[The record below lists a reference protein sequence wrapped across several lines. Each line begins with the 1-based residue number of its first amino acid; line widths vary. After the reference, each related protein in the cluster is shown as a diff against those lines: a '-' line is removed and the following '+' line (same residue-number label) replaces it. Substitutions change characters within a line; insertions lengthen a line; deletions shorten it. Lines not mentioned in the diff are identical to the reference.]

1 MHPYPSK
8 DILMPL
14 PDSAAPEQS
23 GLSRRGVIRTA
34 AWSIPAVSV
43 AAAAPAFAASGEQLR
58 VRVLMSRWA
67 DVLDEY
73 VRLQLVVD
81 NLSTT
86 TTAGALQLRFTFV
99 PPWIGGSLSRTVNVN
114 ATAGGTNWGG
124 TWDRIQTMAYQG
136 GSGAYNATTATT
148 IFALPSLVPNATS
161 GTFDVTINS
170 TNTNIYGDQTPVTI
184 TPVVI
189 PAGFTMAA
197 DSATQF
203 VGTVG

>member
-1 MHPYPSK
+1 
-8 DILMPL
+8 MPHA
-14 PDSAAPEQS
+14 PDSPS
-23 GLSRRGVIRTA
+23 PSLDRRTLVRA
-34 AWSIPAVSV
+34 SAWSVPALTLT
-43 AAAAPAFAASGEQLR
+43 ATAPAFAASGQQLR
-58 VRVLMSRWA
+58 VRVLSSPWA

-73 VRLQLVVD
+73 VRLRLVVD

-99 PPWIGGSLSRTVNVN
+99 PPWIGGATSRTVNVN
-114 ATAGGTNWGG
+114 ATAGGTTWGG
-124 TWDRIQTMAYQG
+124 TWTRIQTMDYQG
-136 GSGAYNATTATT
+136 GVLGGATNATTATT

-170 TNTNIYGDQTPVTI
+170 TNANIYGDQTPVTI

-189 PAGFTMAA
+189 PTGFTMAA

-203 VGTVG
+203 VGTV